1 MNLEIMTDFRRIW
14 NMLLAFTLAYSC
26 AFNVK
31 IQCELF
37 VFNTF

>member
-26 AFNVK
+26 AFNAK